1 MAKKRRIT
9 GRGIKLLGKQEKKIE
24 LLTSETASL
33 KQLDEETQRL
43 KKLLEEKETEL
54 KEQRESFLRK
64 LAEGENAKR
73 IQKKET
79 ERILEN
85 SAVRIFKEIL
95 SVVDNFDRALEHA
108 VKTEDKNKIIEGI
121 KLIDRQFHQAF
132 DKLGVTQFESKGEKF
147 DPSKHEAISV
157 VSDSASNDGDVIE
170 EQQKGYMYLGKVL
183 RPAKVV
189 VNKIENEGKEEIN
202 D

>member
-189 VNKIENEGKEEIN
+189 VNKIENDNKEEIN